1 MTDHDYQ
8 PTGAGNCR
16 VCGGA
21 PSTRPDHT
29 SPRSRFNAAVL
40 ELGLT
45 VDHTTTDGWHRSF
58 SRPDGLHLWRITDH
72 RLGCGI
78 QTAYAQGDR
87 YVNHKPYYID
97 GDVEKALREAVKRD
111 LPAP

>member
-1 MTDHDYQ
+1 MIDHDYIV
-8 PTGAGNCR
+8 GSDGRCR
-16 VCGGA
+16 TCGGA

-45 VDHTTTDGWHRSF
+45 VDHTTNDGWHRSF
-58 SRPDGLHLWRITDH
+58 SRPDGLHLWRITDF

-87 YVNHKPYYID
+87 YVNHKPYFKD
-97 GDVEKALREAVKRD
+97 GDVLLALREAVTRD

>member
-1 MTDHDYQ
+1 MIDHDYIV
-8 PTGAGNCR
+8 GFDGRCSICR
-16 VCGGA
+16 GT

-29 SPRSRFNAAVL
+29 SPRSRFNTAVL

-58 SRPDGLHLWRITDH
+58 SRPDGLHLWRITDF

-87 YVNHKPYYID
+87 YVNHKPYFKD
-97 GDVEKALREAVKRD
+97 GDVLLALREAVTRD